1 MTETCPQPTE
11 PLDAD
16 GLLTL
21 SVLMAVEA
29 GPLSFPAIAERVQNL
44 AAPGFDT
51 DRHRIAAAVERLHA
65 DGYLDADGLDDAGDV
80 TWRVAGPGRDLATD
94 LGGRAPGQAC
104 DATRT
109 CLLLRLC
116 LDGTMPEQNRRL
128 LVSSLLDR
136 SPQFRSPQS
145 GSGEE
150 RGNG

>member
-1 MTETCPQPTE
+1 MSEICSHPTE
-11 PLDAD
+11 PLDEN

-29 GPLSFPAIAERVQNL
+29 GPLSFPAIADRVQNL

-51 DRHRIAAAVERLHA
+51 DRHRIGAAVERLHA
-65 DGYLDADGLDDAGDV
+65 DGYLDADGLDGAGDV
-80 TWRVAGPGRDLATD
+80 TWQIAAAGRELATD

-116 LDGTMPEQNRRL
+116 LDATMPEQNRRV
-128 LVSSLLDR
+128 LVASLLGQA
-136 SPQFRSPQS
+136 SKA
-145 GSGEE
+145 GSGDC

>member
-1 MTETCPQPTE
+1 MSETCSQPTA
-11 PLDAD
+11 PLDDD

-29 GPLSFPAIAERVQNL
+29 GPLSFPAIADRVQNL

-51 DRHRIAAAVERLHA
+51 DRNRIGAAIERLHA
-65 DGYLDADGLDDAGDV
+65 DGYLDAEGLDGAGNV
-80 TWRVAGPGRDLATD
+80 TWQIAGPGRDLATD

-116 LDGTMPEQNRRL
+116 LDGTMPEQNREV
-128 LVSSLLDR
+128 LVASLLDR
-136 SPQFRSPQS
+136 SPPFRSPPCRSPQS
-145 GSGEE
+145 GSG
-150 RGNG
+150 